1 MSIFKNKTFQIVVS
15 FVVIALVA
23 GVGSVFVSIG
33 MPWFDALAKPSQWI
47 PNVVIPI
54 VWTIVYGLFAVIN
67 FFWIK
72 NNGVSKTTTILMF
85 VNAFLNLLWC
95 LVFFTFNLTFVGN
108 IFIILNLIAGILLWV
123 SIYKENKLYSYI
135 LSLYPIWLSI
145 ATTLNLALWI
155 LN

>member
-1 MSIFKNKTFQIVVS
+1 MSILKNKTFQIILS
-15 FVVIALVA
+15 FVTIALVA
-23 GVGSVFVSIG
+23 GLGSVFVSIG
-33 MPWFDALAKPSQWI
+33 MPWFNLLQKPTQWI

-54 VWTIVYGLFAVIN
+54 VWTIVYGLFAVVN

-72 NNGVSKTTTILMF
+72 NSFISKTTTILMF

-95 LVFFTFNLTFVGN
+95 LVFFAFKLTFLGN
-108 IFIILNLIAGILLWV
+108 IVIILNLIAGILLLV
-123 SIYKENKLYSYI
+123 SIYKENKTYAYV

>member
-1 MSIFKNKTFQIVVS
+1 MSILKNKTFQIILS
-15 FVVIALVA
+15 FVTIALVA
-23 GVGSVFVSIG
+23 GLGSVFVSIG
-33 MPWFDALAKPSQWI
+33 MPWFNLLQKPTQWI

-54 VWTIVYGLFAVIN
+54 VWTIVYGLFAVVN

-72 NNGVSKTTTILMF
+72 NSFISKTTTILMF

-95 LVFFTFNLTFVGN
+95 LVFFTFKLTFLGN
-108 IFIILNLIAGILLWV
+108 IVIILNLIAGILLLV
-123 SIYKENKLYSYI
+123 SIYKENKTYAYV

-145 ATTLNLALWI
+145 ATTLNLTLWI

>member
-33 MPWFDALAKPSQWI
+33 MPWFDALSKPSQWI

-54 VWTIVYGLFAVIN
+54 VWTIIYGLFAVIN

>member
-1 MSIFKNKTFQIVVS
+1 MSIFKNKTFQIILS

-33 MPWFDALAKPSQWI
+33 MPWFDALEKPSQWI

-95 LVFFTFNLTFVGN
+95 LVFFTLNLTFVGN
-108 IFIILNLIAGILLWV
+108 IFLILNLIAGILLWV

>member
-1 MSIFKNKTFQIVVS
+1 MSIFKNKTFQIVLS

>member
-1 MSIFKNKTFQIVVS
+1 MSILKNKTFQIVVS

-33 MPWFDALAKPSQWI
+33 MPWFDALAKPTQWI

-54 VWTIVYGLFAVIN
+54 VWTIIYGLFAVIN

-95 LVFFTFNLTFVGN
+95 LVFFTFNLHFKPH
-108 IFIILNLIAGILLWV
+108 LLCD
-123 SIYKENKLYSYI
+123 ICYI
-135 LSLYPIWLSI
+135 RSH
-145 ATTLNLALWI
+145 ND
-155 LN
+155 

>member
-72 NNGVSKTTTILMF
+72 NNGMSKTTTILMF

-108 IFIILNLIAGILLWV
+108 IFIVLNLIAGILLWV

>member
-1 MSIFKNKTFQIVVS
+1 MSILKNKTFQIILS
-15 FVVIALVA
+15 FVTIALVA
-23 GVGSVFVSIG
+23 GLGSVFVSIG
-33 MPWFDALAKPSQWI
+33 MPWFNLLQKPTQWI

-54 VWTIVYGLFAVIN
+54 VWTIVYGLFAVVN

-72 NNGVSKTTTILMF
+72 NSFISKTTTILMF

-95 LVFFTFNLTFVGN
+95 LVFFTFKLTFLGN
-108 IFIILNLIAGILLWV
+108 IVIILNLIAGILLLV
-123 SIYKENKLYSYI
+123 SIYKENKTYAYV